1 MKITYD
7 KEVDAM
13 YIRLLEGEYQC
24 RVVRLTDDI
33 ALDFAA
39 GEKLV
44 GIEILSASRL
54 FETKGTPVV
63 ELEDVQPLVL
73 SALWEA

>member
-7 KEVDAM
+7 KEVDAL
-13 YIRLLEGEYQC
+13 YIRLLEGQYQC

-39 GEKLV
+39 GEQLV
-44 GIEILSASRL
+44 GIEVLGASRL
-54 FETKGTPVV
+54 FDKPDAPTV
-63 ELEDVQPLVL
+63 ELQDLLPRVVP
-73 SALWEA
+73 A

>member
-7 KEVDAM
+7 KEADAL
-13 YIRLLEGEYQC
+13 YIRLLDGDFQC

-44 GIEILSASRL
+44 GIEVLGASRL
-54 FETKGTPVV
+54 FEQPESPAV
-63 ELEDVQPLVL
+63 ELQHLLPKL
-73 SALWEA
+73 ATA